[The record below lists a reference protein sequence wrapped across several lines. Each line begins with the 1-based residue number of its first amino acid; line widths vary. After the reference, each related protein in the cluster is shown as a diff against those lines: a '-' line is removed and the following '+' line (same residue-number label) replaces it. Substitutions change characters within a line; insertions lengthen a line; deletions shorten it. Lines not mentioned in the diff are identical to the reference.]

1 MRNSFEMREE
11 IVVIVLIVSFAASA
25 SLYCQDGMLGK
36 LDGEHGGLKKWKTFY
51 NPEKLFFQEGVL
63 TFPEQTRLNH
73 AIEYQTRAHEGY
85 ASGTGVR
92 GGWGLYPQPHKKV
105 SGGQGSWAGA
115 RYNIV

>member
-63 TFPEQTRLNH
+63 TFPEQTKLNH
-73 AIEYQTRAHEGY
+73 AIENQTRAHGEGY

-92 GGWGLYPQPHKKV
+92 GGWGLYSQPHKKV
-105 SGGQGSWAGA
+105 SGGLGD
-115 RYNIV
+115 V

>member
-73 AIEYQTRAHEGY
+73 AIEYQTRAHGGY
-85 ASGTGVR
+85 ACGTGVR
-92 GGWGLYPQPHKKV
+92 GVGVYTPSHTKRCR
-105 SGGQGSWAGA
+105 AG
-115 RYNIV
+115 RDPGPVLGTI